1 MKRALLVVMVVA
13 SAGCSLV
20 VENRT
25 TQCSTDADCRKF
37 AAQPLCVE
45 GVCVESGLGPK
56 GCFFGT
62 PSTDLEHFN
71 ACSTGCLD
79 FDNCARLGLC
89 NSEALPAL
97 LPRP

>member
-1 MKRALLVVMVVA
+1 MVLLSMAAV
-13 SAGCSLV
+13 GCSLV

-25 TQCSTDADCRKF
+25 TQCETDADCRKF
-37 AAQPLCVE
+37 AAQPLCIE

-62 PSTDLEHFN
+62 PKTDVEHLT

-89 NSEALPAL
+89 NGEALPAI